1 MSITVNGTTISSF
14 KVGSTRVNKV
24 LVRQNASSNY
34 TIVYYTETYEE
45 NVTVSGTTKAG
56 LTGTNSSGTKVYLTP
71 QITKTITS
79 TSGTVEVISATA
91 VSSNVHSLTT
101 SGASIKVQLS
111 STSSGASVSG
121 TVKVTYA
128 VCFSSFSS
136 IPAYN
141 VVQVSTTA
149 SQQFKLNSNG
159 YYESQCKGVNNGWSL
174 CKVEFNIAGN
184 YTLQCISNGENN
196 YDFGIL
202 STINNTLSA
211 KNTIDSANV
220 KKSFKGSSSTSV
232 QSVSYSG
239 VKVGDYIYV
248 KYRKDGS
255 VNSGNDTL
263 QFKVVKT

>member
-1 MSITVNGTTISSF
+1 MAITVNDTTISF
-14 KVGSTRVNKV
+14 LKVGDTAVEKV
-24 LVRQNASSNY
+24 LVRQNASSDY
-34 TIVYYTETYEE
+34 TTVYFTETYEK
-45 NVTVSGTTKAG
+45 NITTSGITKAG
-56 LTGTNSSGTKVYLTP
+56 LTGTDSSGNKVYLTP
-71 QITKTITS
+71 QITETITS
-79 TSGTVEVISATA
+79 TSGAVEVISATA
-91 VSSNVHSLTT
+91 VNSNVHSITT
-101 SGASIKVQLS
+101 TGASIKVTLY
-111 STSSGASVSG
+111 STSSNKTVSA
-121 TVKVTYA
+121 TIKVTYA
-128 VCFSSFSS
+128 VCFSN

-141 VVQVSTTA
+141 VVQVNSTA
-149 SQQFKLNSNG
+149 SHQFKLNSNG

-202 STINNTLSA
+202 STINNTLEASN
-211 KNTIDSANV
+211 KVDSTNV

-232 QSVSYSG
+232 QSVAYSG

-263 QFKVVKT
+263 QFKVV